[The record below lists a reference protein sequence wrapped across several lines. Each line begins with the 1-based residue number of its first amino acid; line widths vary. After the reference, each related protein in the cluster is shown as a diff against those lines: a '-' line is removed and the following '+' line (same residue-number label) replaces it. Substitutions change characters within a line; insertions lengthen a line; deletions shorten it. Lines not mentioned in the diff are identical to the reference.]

1 MIKKMKLTFLGT
13 NGWYSN
19 RNANAICTLL
29 ETEKNY
35 IVFDAGDGI
44 HKLDGFIKDKKPIIL
59 FLSHLHI
66 DHIVGFH
73 IFPKFR
79 FENDVTIICP
89 KGAKKDLEKFINHP
103 FTAPL
108 NERKFKVQIDEVEE
122 GRHKIPINYECKKI
136 FHADLCF
143 GYRPEIEGKSIT
155 YLCDTGICDNAK
167 ALAKNADVVIHECSM
182 GSGVSAGD
190 WSHVNPEE
198 VSRMAKEVGVK
209 KLFLT
214 HFSAAEYPGQKERQ
228 EAQEIAQKIFPNTIC
243 AEDDLVVEI

>member
-1 MIKKMKLTFLGT
+1 MKLIFLGT

-19 RNANAICTLL
+19 RSANTICTLL

-44 HKLDGFIKDKKPIIL
+44 YKLDGFITDKKPIIL

-73 IFPKFR
+73 IFPKFC
-79 FENDVTIICP
+79 FENDMTIICP
-89 KGAKKDLEKFINHP
+89 KGTKKDLEKIIGHP
-103 FTAPL
+103 FTASL
-108 NERKFKVQIDEVEE
+108 SERNFKVTINEVGE
-122 GRHKIPINYECKKI
+122 GRYKIPVAYECKKI

-143 GYRPEIEGKSIT
+143 GYRLETEGKAIS

-167 ALAKNADVVIHECSM
+167 ALAHNANVVIHECSM
-182 GSGVSAGD
+182 GPSVLAGD
-190 WSHVNPEE
+190 WGHTNPEE
-198 VSRMAKEVGVK
+198 VARMAKEVGVK

-214 HFSAAEYPGQKERQ
+214 HFSAAEYPSQKERRV
-228 EAQEIAQKIFPNTIC
+228 AQEIAQKIFPETIC
-243 AEDDLVVEI
+243 AVDDLIVGI

>member
-1 MIKKMKLTFLGT
+1 MKLTFLGT

-19 RNANAICTLL
+19 RNANTICTLL
-29 ETEKNY
+29 ETEKYY

-44 HKLDGFIKDKKPIIL
+44 YKLDQFIKDKKPIIL

-79 FENDVTIICP
+79 FENEVTIICP
-89 KGAKKDLEKFINHP
+89 KGTKKDLEKIIAHP
-103 FTAPL
+103 FAMPFS
-108 NERKFKVQIDEVEE
+108 EMKIKVTVSEVDE
-122 GRHKIPINYECKKI
+122 GRHEIPIAFKCKKI
-136 FHADLCF
+136 LHTDLCF
-143 GYRPEIEGKSIT
+143 GYRLEIEGRTIS

-167 ALAKNADVVIHECSM
+167 ALAQNADVVIHECSM

-190 WSHVNPEE
+190 WGHVSPEE
-198 VSRMAKEVGVK
+198 VAQMIKGVGTK
-209 KLFLT
+209 KLILT
-214 HFSAAEYPGQKERQ
+214 HFSASQYPSQKERKV
-228 EAQEIAQKIFPNTIC
+228 AQDIAQKIFPETIC

>member
-1 MIKKMKLTFLGT
+1 MKLTFLGT

-19 RNANAICTLL
+19 RNANTICTLL

-44 HKLDGFIKDKKPIIL
+44 HKLDQFITDKKPIIL

-79 FENDVTIICP
+79 FENDMTIICP
-89 KGAKKDLEKFINHP
+89 KGTRKDLEIFINHP

-108 NERKFKVQIDEVEE
+108 NERKFKVEIEEVDEGQHES
-122 GRHKIPINYECKKI
+122 PIRYECKKI
-136 FHADLCF
+136 AHVDLCF
-143 GYRPEIEGKSIT
+143 GYRLEIESKTVS

-167 ALAKNADVVIHECSM
+167 ALAQNADVVIHECSM
-182 GSGVSAGD
+182 SSGASAENWG
-190 WSHVNPEE
+190 HVNPEE
-198 VSRMAKEVGVK
+198 VAQMAKEAGLR

-214 HFSAAEYPGQKERQ
+214 HFTASDYPSQKERQ
-228 EAQEIAQKIFPNTIC
+228 VAQEMAQKIFPETIC
-243 AEDDLVVEI
+243 AVDDLGIEI